1 MSGKDPSWL
10 GPCLFFF
17 RVLIMITVIKI
28 SIARRID
35 GKMYLKN
42 FNSALF
48 NLGALSFFQ
57 VGKLRGSTVHRSCK
71 FDMKNDSVKFA
82 NGPPLGSLP
91 CN

>member
-1 MSGKDPSWL
+1 
-10 GPCLFFF
+10 
-17 RVLIMITVIKI
+17 MITVIKI

-57 VGKLRGSTVHRSCK
+57 VGKLRGRATQSIVLASST
-71 FDMKNDSVKFA
+71 
-82 NGPPLGSLP
+82 
-91 CN
+91 